1 MSADYE
7 ARIKMEA
14 LVADA
19 LRAIDDERKV
29 TGIEKASNK
38 QITLSIALPSIPV
51 LIGAFLAFTT
61 INSVLVGLAV
71 AFLVNGG

>member
-1 MSADYE
+1 MNEDYV

-19 LRAIDDERKV
+19 LRAVDDERKA
-29 TGIEKASNK
+29 TCTEKASNK
-38 QITLSIALPSIPV
+38 QITLSITLPSLPV
-51 LIGAFLAFTT
+51 LVGAFLAFTT
-61 INSVLVGLAV
+61 VNSVLVGIAV